1 MSERAERA
9 ERGSVLLVEDDV
21 VDQMSVQRSFKDL
34 KIVHR
39 LGITENGIEALKYL
53 RDDSVPRP
61 FLILLDLNMPKMN
74 GLEFLRELRKD
85 EKLKMLPVVVLTSSK
100 EERDRIESFGLN
112 VAGYMLKPVDYP
124 DFVEVIRT
132 IDEYWAAS
140 EVP

>member
-1 MSERAERA
+1 MSDRA
-9 ERGSVLLVEDDV
+9 ERGSILLVEDDV

-39 LGITENGIEALKYL
+39 LGIKENGVEALEHL
-53 RDDSVPRP
+53 RDKSAVRP

-85 EKLKMLPVVVLTSSK
+85 DDLKMLPVVVLTSSK
-100 EERDRIESFGLN
+100 EERDRVESFGLN
-112 VAGYMLKPVDYP
+112 VAGYMIKPVDYK

-132 IDEYWAAS
+132 IDQYWATS
-140 EVP
+140 EVS

>member
-1 MSERAERA
+1 MSDRA
-9 ERGSVLLVEDDV
+9 ERGSILLVEDDV

-39 LGITENGIEALKYL
+39 LGIKENGVEALEHL
-53 RDDSVPRP
+53 RDKSAARP

-85 EKLKMLPVVVLTSSK
+85 EELKMLPVVVLTSSK
-100 EERDRIESFGLN
+100 EERDKVESFGLN
-112 VAGYMLKPVDYP
+112 VAGYMIKPVDYR

-132 IDEYWAAS
+132 IDRYWATS

>member
-1 MSERAERA
+1 MTDRA
-9 ERGSVLLVEDDV
+9 ERGSILLVEDDV

-39 LGITENGIEALKYL
+39 LGIKENGVEALEHL
-53 RDDSVPRP
+53 RYKSAVRP

-85 EKLKMLPVVVLTSSK
+85 EDLKMLPVVVLTSSK

-112 VAGYMLKPVDYP
+112 VAGYMIKPVDYQ

-132 IDEYWAAS
+132 IDQYWATS

>member
-1 MSERAERA
+1 MSDRA
-9 ERGSVLLVEDDV
+9 ERGSILLVEDDV

-39 LGITENGIEALKYL
+39 LGIKENGMEALEHL
-53 RDDSVPRP
+53 RDRSAPRP

-85 EKLKMLPVVVLTSSK
+85 DDLKMLPVVVLTSSK
-100 EERDRIESFGLN
+100 EERDRVESFGLN
-112 VAGYMLKPVDYP
+112 VAGYMVKPVDYQ

-132 IDEYWAAS
+132 IDQYWATS

>member
-1 MSERAERA
+1 MSDRT
-9 ERGSVLLVEDDV
+9 ERGSILLVEDDV

-39 LGITENGIEALKYL
+39 LGIKENGVEALEHL
-53 RDDSVPRP
+53 RDESAARP

-85 EKLKMLPVVVLTSSK
+85 EDLKMLPVVVLTSSK
-100 EERDRIESFGLN
+100 EERDKVESFGLN
-112 VAGYMLKPVDYP
+112 VAGYMIKPVDYR

-132 IDEYWAAS
+132 IDKYWATS

>member
-1 MSERAERA
+1 MSERA

-39 LGITENGIEALKYL
+39 LGITENGIEALEYL
-53 RDDSVPRP
+53 RDDSAPRP

-74 GLEFLRELRKD
+74 GLEFLRELRRD

-100 EERDRIESFGLN
+100 EDRDRIESFGLN
-112 VAGYMLKPVDYP
+112 VAGYMLKPVDYQ

-132 IDEYWAAS
+132 IDDYWATS

>member
-1 MSERAERA
+1 MTDRA
-9 ERGSVLLVEDDV
+9 ERGSILLVEDDV

-39 LGITENGIEALKYL
+39 LGIKGNGVEALEHL
-53 RDDSVPRP
+53 RDPAAQRP

-74 GLEFLRELRKD
+74 GIEFLRELRRD
-85 EKLKMLPVVVLTSSK
+85 EALKMLPVVVLTSSK

-112 VAGYMLKPVDYP
+112 VAGYMIKPVDYQ

-132 IDEYWAAS
+132 IDRYWSTS